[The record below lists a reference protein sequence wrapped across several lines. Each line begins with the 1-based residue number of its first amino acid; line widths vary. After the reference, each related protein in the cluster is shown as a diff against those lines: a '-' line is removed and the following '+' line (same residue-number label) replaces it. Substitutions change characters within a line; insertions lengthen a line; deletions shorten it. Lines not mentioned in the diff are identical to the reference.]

1 MITGRGPGAP
11 GVTPGVKF
19 TRGRVAAG
27 DPGDGAV
34 DLSEIRRSEEI
45 VGVLAARAAAPAA
58 MLHDPAVALLS
69 ALTADIDARDAAIGA
84 RDAAADARDA
94 APGARPRV
102 LRGPA
107 HARRGAAGVPV
118 RRSPGGIAAWVRAAA
133 AGAVVAGVAGT
144 TSVVTAG
151 MLARLARGPA
161 SGSRRLARD
170 WSLLVLP
177 RRTH

>member
-1 MITGRGPGAP
+1 VITGRGPGAP

-45 VGVLAARAAAPAA
+45 VGVLAARAATPAA

-84 RDAAADARDA
+84 RDATPDAR
-94 APGARPRV
+94 PTV
-102 LRGPA
+102 LRSPA
-107 HARRGAAGVPV
+107 HARRGAAGVTV

-161 SGSRRLARD
+161 SGSRGLARD
-170 WSLLVLP
+170 WSLLVRP

>member
-1 MITGRGPGAP
+1 VITGRGPGAP
-11 GVTPGVKF
+11 GVTPGVEF

-45 VGVLAARAAAPAA
+45 VGVLAARAATPAP

-69 ALTADIDARDAAIGA
+69 ALTTDIDARDAAP
-84 RDAAADARDA
+84 D
-94 APGARPRV
+94 ARPRV
-102 LRGPA
+102 LPRPA
-107 HARRGAAGVPV
+107 HARRRTGGVPV
-118 RRSPGGIAAWVRAAA
+118 PPSRGGSAAWLRAAA

-144 TSVVTAG
+144 TSVVAAG
-151 MLARLARGPA
+151 MLARLARVPA

-170 WSLLVLP
+170 WSSLVRP
-177 RRTH
+177 RRIR

>member
-1 MITGRGPGAP
+1 VITGRGPGAP
-11 GVTPGVKF
+11 GVTPGVEF

-45 VGVLAARAAAPAA
+45 VGVLAARAATPAP
-58 MLHDPAVALLS
+58 MLHDPAVALLN
-69 ALTADIDARDAAIGA
+69 ALTADIDARDAAPEA
-84 RDAAADARDA
+84 RL
-94 APGARPRV
+94 RV
-102 LRGPA
+102 LPGRA
-107 HARRGAAGVPV
+107 RARRSAASVPV
-118 RRSPGGIAAWVRAAA
+118 PPSPDGIAAWVRAAA

-144 TSVVTAG
+144 TSVVAAG

-170 WSLLVLP
+170 WSSLVRP
-177 RRTH
+177 RHTH